1 MNDKQLKEATAWAD
15 AAWQQIEI
23 QTAQGMKQLMDC
35 ENSAKYAEDMKN
47 LALDNQQFR
56 LELGAKSDI

>member
-23 QTAQGMKQLMDC
+23 QTAQGMKQLMDYQ
-35 ENSAKYAEDMKN
+35 NSSQYAEDMKK
-47 LALDNQQFR
+47 LALDTQQFL
-56 LELGAKSDI
+56 LELGSRSDI